1 MHSLRQRGVTPVLL
15 LLALLLG
22 WSVVP
27 LVAPPAAS
35 AAISPVEERSSDVVT
50 ADALPTAQMNGVA
63 WDQAVVGGTVFVGGN
78 FSQARPAGAAPGTN
92 QTGRANL
99 MSYSLN
105 TGVMT
110 SWNPGANAQVRVV
123 SVSPDGSR
131 IYVGGDFTQ
140 VAGQSRSRIAAF
152 NTANGQLISSFAPP
166 VGYQVNDIVA
176 TNDVVYVA
184 GSFAGVGSQQR
195 SNLAAFSASNGS
207 LLGWAP
213 SADRQVLALAL
224 TEDGSAVLA
233 GGHFENING
242 APVRGLA
249 KLDAQ
254 TGALLPW
261 PVPISNAGPDS
272 AINNLKVDGDTVFGS
287 GFHFG
292 PGGNMEGP
300 WRLNVDTGELV
311 WVADCHGDTYDIYPD
326 SVMYAVG
333 HAHYCGNVSMGFPQ
347 YSTWRYQHSM
357 AWTREATGTN
367 IREVHGY
374 ANWQDQPSPSI
385 VSWLPSMSIGSFTG
399 AYQAGWTVEGNSD
412 YVVIGGEFPR
422 VNNQAQQGLV
432 RFAKGSAAPRNQ
444 GPRFDGGTFAPE
456 LLAIAND
463 KVKVSWTAGF
473 DADDR
478 DLTYRVVKTGT
489 GVVHETTAASTWWD
503 TPALAFVDD
512 NVAPGQNYTYSLRAL
527 DGDGNQVF
535 SSSRSITMPS
545 SVARSDYGQ
554 AVLESEPS
562 IYWPLNDSGSPVRD
576 HAGGY
581 LGVAGSQVSFDQPG
595 AVDGDAA
602 IRVDG
607 SNNGRVYA
615 SAQSHAPT
623 EMSAQVWF
631 RTTSSGRLLGFGDLA
646 TGNSGHRDRQLYIG
660 SDGRLNFGVRT
671 GGTSVVTSG
680 QSYND
685 GQWHQGVATL
695 SGSTARLYVDGV
707 LVAQRHDL
715 GEPEEYVGHWRLGGD
730 SQSGWPSPGNSNFNG
745 WIDEMSIYDRA
756 LSRAE
761 VHELYE
767 ASGREAAFAEEPED
781 AYGQAVF
788 EREPDLYWRLNET
801 DGSVAR
807 DSSILNKTGTYRGG
821 HTKGVSGAL
830 ADVEDTAVAVN
841 GSNGFISSD
850 SPTSDPQRFSTEA
863 WFRTTST
870 SGGKII
876 GFGNSNTALSSSYDR
891 HTYMR
896 NDGRLVF
903 GTWTGQEQTAVSD
916 TAYNDGGWHH
926 VVSTL
931 GDDGMSLYVDGELV
945 ATNPNTVAQAY
956 SGYWRVG
963 GDRVWGGAS
972 SNYLAGDLDEVAVYS
987 RPLTAEQVAEHYSI
1001 GSSTVPNEAPV
1012 AEFTHDTDHLDV
1024 SFDASASTDTD
1035 GTIESF
1041 EWDFGDGSTAT
1052 GAQAAHTFAESG
1064 TYAVTLTVTDDRGG
1078 TDDVTV
1084 DVEVVANASP
1094 VAAFTTQVSDLQV
1107 SVDATGSEDEDGS
1120 ITSFTWDFGDG
1131 TAGNGPVSSH
1141 TYAEAGVYAIE
1152 LTVVDDDGAVATTS
1166 EEVTVSAP
1174 PPNQEPSA
1182 AFEATVTN
1190 LMVSVDAAE
1199 SADEDGDLVSYDWDF
1214 GDGGSGSGLQ
1224 TSYTYAEAGTYE
1236 VTLVVTDDDGATAST
1251 TQQVTVT
1258 APPAN
1263 AAPEAAL
1270 SLSTQDLVLSADGGS
1285 SVDTDGSIESY
1296 SWDFG
1301 DGATGTGVTATHT
1314 YGSAGSY
1321 TVTLTVTDDDGA
1333 QDSVSEVVT
1342 VTAPPANIPPV
1353 ADFSADVSFLSVNF
1367 DASASSDSDGTIT
1380 SYAWEFGD
1388 GATADEAVVSHSYD
1402 SAGTYEVTLTVT
1414 DDDGAEHSV
1423 SDTITAVAPAPENDP
1438 PTASFESTA
1447 TNLDV
1452 AFDGTG
1458 STDPDGSVVAWT
1470 WSFGDGASGSG
1481 STAAHTYPAGGT
1493 YTVTLTV
1500 VDDDGASDTVSRP
1513 VTVATEPGAQT
1524 FALDTFQRSV
1534 SNGWGSADTGGA
1546 WSSTQ
1551 NSSLFSVGNGVG
1563 TMRLANPGSSVT
1575 TGLGAVSAR
1584 DVDTTVDLTYDKAP
1598 TGSGIYGTV
1607 MVRRDATD
1615 SYRLRARLMPTGT
1628 MLLLSRVSGGSEVYL
1643 DNTTLPWVYQPGEVL
1658 RLRLVADGASPTQL
1672 SGKVWRASEAEP
1684 QAWQLSATDSTSGLQ
1699 DAGSVAVFNY
1709 LGGSVTNAPV
1719 VGGVDNLVVGSTG
1732 APQPN
1737 LPPVA
1742 AFTGVVDGLTV
1753 QVDASSASDPDGDVE
1768 TYAWEF
1774 GDGNTA
1780 TGMEASHDYAEA
1792 GTYDIS
1798 LTVTDDD
1805 GAEHTVTRQFTV
1817 IDPEVNQPPVAD
1829 FDSDVDGLTLE
1840 VDASA
1845 SADPDGSLASFDWD
1859 FGDGSTGE
1867 GEVTQHV
1874 YTDPGTYSVQ
1884 LTVTDDEGET
1894 DSMTQDITV
1903 GEVAGP
1909 AVLKRDTFDRQVS
1922 AGWGTADVGGAW
1934 TPQGSSAPFSVV
1946 DGVGTVTMGSAGS
1959 GPRIFTGAVPEADV
1973 DATFTVSLN
1982 KAPTGGDTYV
1992 TTSVRRDPETND
2004 QYRVKLRIRPT
2015 STSMLLTRFVDGTET
2030 TLTSATASGPA
2041 YSADE
2046 QLTVRIL
2053 TEGSSL
2059 RAKVWPAAEAEP
2071 DGWLV
2076 QATDATPQLQDGGS
2090 WGFQAY
2096 LSGSATNAPVVARF
2110 DEFSVTG
2117 AE

>member
-1 MHSLRQRGVTPVLL
+1 MHTLRRRGVTPVLL

-22 WSVVP
+22 WAVVP
-27 LVAPPAAS
+27 LVSPPAAS
-35 AAISPVEERSSDVVT
+35 AAISPVEERSSGVVT

-63 WDQAVVGGTVFVGGN
+63 WDQAVVGGTVYVGGN

-99 MSYSLN
+99 MSYSLS

-110 SWNPGANAQVRVV
+110 SWNPGANAQVRAV
-123 SVSPDGSR
+123 SGSPDGSR

-152 NTANGQLISSFAPP
+152 NTSNGQVIGSFAPP

-176 TNDVVYVA
+176 TDDVVYVA
-184 GSFAGVGSQQR
+184 GSFAGVGSQER
-195 SNLAAFSASNGS
+195 SNLAAFSASNGA

-213 SADRQVLALAL
+213 SADNQVLTLAL
-224 TEDGSAVLA
+224 SEDDSEVLV
-233 GGHFENING
+233 GGHFESING
-242 APVRGLA
+242 AAVRGLA

-261 PVPISNAGPDS
+261 PVAVSNAGPDA
-272 AINNLKVDGDTVFGS
+272 AINNLKVEGETVFGS

-300 WRLNVDTGELV
+300 FQLDVETGDTV

-326 SVMYAVG
+326 SVVYAVG
-333 HAHYCGNVSMGFPQ
+333 HAHYCGNTSMGFPQ
-347 YSTWRYQHSM
+347 YSTWRFQHSM

-374 ANWQDQPSPSI
+374 ANWEGQPSPSI
-385 VSWLPSMSIGSFTG
+385 VTWLPSMSIGSFTG
-399 AYQAGWTVEGNSD
+399 AYQAGWTVEGNDD

-422 VNNQAQQGLV
+422 VNSQGQQGLV
-432 RFAKGSAAPRNQ
+432 RFAKGTAAPRNQ
-444 GPRFDGGTFAPE
+444 GPRFDGGVFAPE
-456 LLAIAND
+456 LFAVAAD
-463 KVKVSWTAGF
+463 KVKVSWTAGY

-503 TPALAFVDD
+503 TPALAWVDD
-512 NVAPGQNYTYSLRAL
+512 DVTPGQSYTYSVRAL

-535 SSSRSITMPS
+535 GSSRSITMPT
-545 SVARSDYGQ
+545 SVERSDYGQ

-562 IYWPLNDSGSPVRD
+562 IYWPLNDTGSPVRD

-581 LGVAGSQVSFDQPG
+581 QGVAGSQVIFGQPG
-595 AVDGDAA
+595 AMDGETA

-680 QSYND
+680 QTYND

-730 SQSGWPSPGNSNFNG
+730 SQSGWPSAGNSNFNG
-745 WIDEMSIYDRA
+745 WIDDMSIYDRA
-756 LSRAE
+756 LTRAE
-761 VHELYE
+761 VHGLYE
-767 ASGREAAFAEEPED
+767 ASGREAAFAEEPDD

-830 ADVEDTAVAVN
+830 VDVEDTAVAVN
-841 GSNGFISSD
+841 GSNGFISAD
-850 SPTSDPQRFSTEA
+850 APTSDPQRFSTEA

-876 GFGNSNTALSSSYDR
+876 GFGNSNTGLSSSYDR

-903 GTWTGQEQTAVSD
+903 GAWTGQEQTAVSD
-916 TAYNDGGWHH
+916 TAYNDGEWHH

-931 GDDGMSLYVDGELV
+931 GDGGMSLYVDGELV

-987 RPLTAEQVAEHYSI
+987 RPLTAEQVVEHYSI
-1001 GSSTVPNEAPV
+1001 GSSTVPNESPNA
-1012 AEFTHDTDHLDV
+1012 AFSHEADHLDV
-1024 SFDASASTDTD
+1024 TFDASASTDPD
-1035 GTIESF
+1035 GTIESYA
-1041 EWDFGDGSTAT
+1041 WDFGDGTTGTNIQAT
-1052 GAQAAHTFAESG
+1052 HSYSDGG
-1064 TYAVTLTVTDDRGG
+1064 TYEVTLTVTDDRGG
-1078 TDDVTV
+1078 TDEVSNEV
-1084 DVEVVANASP
+1084 VVVANTPP
-1094 VAAFTTQVSDLQV
+1094 VASFSSEVSDLQI

-1131 TAGNGPVSSH
+1131 SAATGPVNSH
-1141 TYAEAGVYAIE
+1141 TYGEPGTYTVE
-1152 LTVVDDDGAVATTS
+1152 LTVVDDDGAVATMS
-1166 EEVTVSAP
+1166 EDVTVTAP
-1174 PPNQEPSA
+1174 PPNQEPQA
-1182 AFEATVTN
+1182 AFEASVTD
-1190 LMVSVDAAE
+1190 LMVAVDASE
-1199 SADEDGDLVSYDWDF
+1199 SDDPDGDVVSYDWDF
-1214 GDGGSGSGLQ
+1214 GDGGSGSGVQ

-1236 VTLVVTDDDGATAST
+1236 VTLVVTDDDGASAST

-1258 APPAN
+1258 APPAEVAPQ
-1263 AAPEAAL
+1263 AAF
-1270 SLSTQDLVLSADGGS
+1270 SLSAEDLNLTVDGSAS
-1285 SVDTDGSIESY
+1285 IDTDGTIESFA
-1296 SWDFG
+1296 WDFG
-1301 DGATGTGVTATHT
+1301 DGATATGATATHT
-1314 YGSAGSY
+1314 YASAGTY
-1321 TVTLTVTDDDGA
+1321 TVTLTVTDDDGL
-1333 QDSVSEVVT
+1333 QDSASEEVT
-1342 VTAPPANIPPV
+1342 VTAAPANTPPV
-1353 ADFSADVSFLSVNF
+1353 ADFSADVSFLSVSL
-1367 DASASSDSDGTIT
+1367 DASASSDADGTIT
-1380 SYAWEFGD
+1380 SYAWDFGD
-1388 GATADEAVVSHSYD
+1388 GATADEAVVSHTYD
-1402 SAGTYEVTLTVT
+1402 SAGTYEITLTVT

-1423 SDTITAVAPAPENDP
+1423 SDTITVVAPVPENESP
-1438 PTASFESTA
+1438 VAAFESTA
-1447 TNLDV
+1447 TGLNV

-1458 STDPDGSVVAWT
+1458 SADPDGTIATWT
-1470 WSFGDGASGSG
+1470 WSFGDGASASG
-1481 STAAHTYPAGGT
+1481 SAPAHTYQAGGT

-1500 VDDDGASDTVSRP
+1500 VDDDGASDTVTRQL
-1513 VTVATEPGAQT
+1513 TVAADPGAQT

-1534 SNGWGSADTGGA
+1534 SNGWGSAETGGA

-1551 NSSLFSVGNGVG
+1551 NGSLFSVANGVG

-1643 DNTTLPWVYQPGEVL
+1643 DNTTVPWVYQPGEVI

-1672 SGKVWRASEAEP
+1672 SGKVWRANEAEP
-1684 QAWQLSATDSTSGLQ
+1684 QVWQLSATDSTSGLQ

-1709 LGGSVTNAPV
+1709 LGGSVANAPV

-1742 AFTGVVDGLTV
+1742 AFTGLVDGLTV
-1753 QVDASSASDPDGDVE
+1753 QVDASSASDPDGDVAA
-1768 TYAWEF
+1768 YAWDF
-1774 GDGNTA
+1774 GDGSTA
-1780 TGMEASHDYAEA
+1780 TGVDASHDYAEA

-1817 IDPEVNQPPVAD
+1817 VDPEVNQPPVAD
-1829 FDSDVDGLTLE
+1829 FDSVVEGLNLD

-1845 SADPDGSLASFDWD
+1845 SSDPDGSLASFDWD

-1874 YTDPGTYSVQ
+1874 YTEPGTYSVE
-1884 LTVTDDEGET
+1884 LTVTDDEGAT
-1894 DSMTQDITV
+1894 DSMTQDVTV

-1909 AVLKRDTFDRQVS
+1909 DVLKRDTFSRQVS
-1922 AGWGTADVGGAW
+1922 AGWGTADIGGAW

-1946 DGVGTVTMGSAGS
+1946 DGAGTVTMGSPGS

-1973 DATFTVSLN
+1973 DAAFTVSLN

-1992 TTSVRRDPETND
+1992 TTSVRRDPDTND

-2015 STSMLLTRFVDGTET
+2015 STSMILTRVVDGTET

-2046 QLTVRIL
+2046 QLGVRIRAQ
-2053 TEGSSL
+2053 GSSL
-2059 RAKVWPAAEAEP
+2059 QAKVWPAGESEP
-2071 DGWLV
+2071 EGWLV
-2076 QATDATPQLQDGGS
+2076 QTTDTTPGLQDGGS
-2090 WGFQAY
+2090 FGFQAY
-2096 LSGSATNAPVVARF
+2096 LSGVATNAPVVARF
-2110 DEFSVTG
+2110 DEFIVTG